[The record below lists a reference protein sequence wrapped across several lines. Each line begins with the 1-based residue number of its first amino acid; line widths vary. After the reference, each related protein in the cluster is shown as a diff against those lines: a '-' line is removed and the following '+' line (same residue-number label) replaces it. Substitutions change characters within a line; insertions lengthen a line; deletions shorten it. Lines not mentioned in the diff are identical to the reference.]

1 MELLLVDPL
10 VVVEEVEEDEEGGEK
25 RPCEEEEG
33 FIRDVPG
40 VPGVCS
46 KLRAEEF
53 PFAEDI
59 PALPPPVDNR
69 MGGGVAI
76 V

>member
-1 MELLLVDPL
+1 
-10 VVVEEVEEDEEGGEK
+10 
-25 RPCEEEEG
+25 
-33 FIRDVPG
+33 
-40 VPGVCS
+40 VCS

>member
-1 MELLLVDPL
+1 MDPL

-33 FIRDVPG
+33 FKRDVLG

-53 PFAEDI
+53 PFAENI